1 MLTRLIIKN
10 YALIKD
16 LELQPSPALN
26 VITGETGAGKSI
38 MLGAVGL
45 LLGNRADTKVLLNAN
60 EKCVA
65 EAEFNIKPY
74 HLQTLFADEDL
85 DYDDTLI
92 IRREI
97 NINGKSRAFINDT
110 PVTLDVLKSI
120 GALLMDIHSQHET
133 LQLSKQVYQLKLID
147 AFAHTTTQLDAYQ
160 KAWKDFLQSKSA
172 YETLLAQSEKIKA
185 EADFIRF
192 QFEELDKANLQ
203 NGEQESIE
211 KELKIAENAEEIKI
225 KLNQALALLGQE
237 EFSVLSGIATL
248 KSILQN
254 LSGYAANYSN
264 LFTRMESVLI
274 ELDDLQHEI
283 AKEESQVEFNENKTN
298 ELRERLSL
306 IYQLLKKHRLNES
319 SQLIDLHEELG
330 KKNELADNLDDSLQ
344 QALHTMKT
352 SEQVLM
358 QKAELL
364 SKARQSVFKEI
375 SKKIIALLKEL
386 GMPEATF
393 DVQHHIEAP
402 SAKGIDKVDFTFS
415 ANKGIAAMPMAAVAS
430 GGEFSRLM
438 FSIKYVLAEK
448 TALPTLIFDEIDNG
462 VSGEIAIKLGRM
474 MKDMADRHQVI
485 SISHLPQIAAK
496 ATAHYFVYK
505 DSSDSKT
512 VSRLRLLKESERVE
526 EIAKMIAGDQPSAA
540 AIKNAKELILS

>member
-16 LELQPSPALN
+16 LELNPSPALN

-38 MLGAVGL
+38 MLGALGL
-45 LLGNRADTKVLLNAN
+45 LLGNRADSKVLLNAD
-60 EKCVA
+60 EKCIA

-74 HLQTLFADEDL
+74 QLQSLFADEDL
-85 DYDDTLI
+85 DYDDALI

-110 PVTLDVLKSI
+110 PVTLDVLKNI
-120 GALLMDIHSQHET
+120 GAQLMDIHSQHET

-147 AFAHTTTQLDAYQ
+147 AFANTTVPLESYRA
-160 KAWKDFLQSKSA
+160 AWKNYQQAKNA
-172 YETLLAQSEKIKA
+172 YELLLNQSEQIKA
-185 EADFIRF
+185 EADFIRY
-192 QFEELDKANLQ
+192 QYEELDKVGLQ
-203 NGEQESIE
+203 KGEQESIE
-211 KELKIAENAEEIKI
+211 QELKIAENAEEIKI
-225 KLNQALALLGQE
+225 KLNQALALMGQE
-237 EFSVLSGIATL
+237 DFSVLSGINTL

-254 LSGYAANYSN
+254 LSTYSTNYNS
-264 LFTRMESVLI
+264 LYTRMDSVLI
-274 ELDDLQHEI
+274 ELNDLQNEI
-283 AKEESQVEFNENKTN
+283 AREEALVEFNESKAN

-306 IYQLLKKHRLNES
+306 IYQLLKKHRLTDS
-319 SQLIDLHEELG
+319 SQLIALYDELG
-330 KKNELADNLDDSLQ
+330 KKNQ
-344 QALHTMKT
+344 QAENMDESLLQAKQEMEKAGTA
-352 SEQVLM
+352 LA
-358 QKAELL
+358 QKAEVL
-364 SKARQSVFKEI
+364 SKARRAVFNEI
-375 SKKIIALLKEL
+375 CKKIIGLLKEL
-386 GMPEATF
+386 GMPEAEF
-393 DVQHHIEAP
+393 KVQHQTEAAGP
-402 SAKGIDKVDFTFS
+402 TGIDKVDFNFS

-462 VSGEIAIKLGRM
+462 VSGDIAIKLGRM
-474 MKDMADRHQVI
+474 MKDMSARHQVI

-496 ATAHYFVYK
+496 ASAHYFVYK

-512 VSRLRLLKESERVE
+512 VSRIRLLKENERVE

-540 AIKNAKELILS
+540 ALKNAKELILG